1 MFSPITTADKLP
13 SFADIRTGYNQV
25 IAYFIIQKIEV
36 ENHFDFYFILLFLL
50 RIQTEPLPFARVR
63 TF

>member
-25 IAYFIIQKIEV
+25 KQVIAEIYNTKKSKWRTTSI
-36 ENHFDFYFILLFLL
+36 FILFFCFFCGFRLNLSRLL
-50 RIQTEPLPFARVR
+50 A
-63 TF
+63 